1 MRDKE
6 AGARMQDNDSMQA
19 LVIGAGGIGSA
30 IAERWSNDG
39 RFDRIWSISRRA
51 GAVFPSGDPG
61 EGGRIRALQTDHQEE
76 SMRRQVA
83 SITAASPRLAR
94 VVIALGTL
102 HADDYQPEKS
112 LEALSGDAMQAVY
125 QVNCVLPLLWL
136 AALAPALRKSED
148 CRIAVLSARVGSIE
162 DNRMGGWY
170 SYRSAKAALNMGLR
184 SASIEMARRA
194 RGIKLIAYH
203 PGTVDSDLSK
213 PFQRGVPDGKLFTP
227 AFAAERLDAV
237 LDQHRA
243 DGELAYVDWAG
254 ETIPW

>member
-1 MRDKE
+1 
-6 AGARMQDNDSMQA
+6 
-19 LVIGAGGIGSA
+19 
-30 IAERWSNDG
+30 
-39 RFDRIWSISRRA
+39 
-51 GAVFPSGDPG
+51 
-61 EGGRIRALQTDHQEE
+61 
-76 SMRRQVA
+76 
-83 SITAASPRLAR
+83 
-94 VVIALGTL
+94 
-102 HADDYQPEKS
+102 
-112 LEALSGDAMQAVY
+112 
-125 QVNCVLPLLWL
+125 
-136 AALAPALRKSED
+136 
-148 CRIAVLSARVGSIE
+148 
-162 DNRMGGWY
+162 MGGWY